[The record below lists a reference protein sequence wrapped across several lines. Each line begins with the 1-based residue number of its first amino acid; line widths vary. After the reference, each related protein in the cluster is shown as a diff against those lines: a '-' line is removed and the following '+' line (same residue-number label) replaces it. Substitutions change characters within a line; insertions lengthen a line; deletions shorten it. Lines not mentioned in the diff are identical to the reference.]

1 MINPMGLSNKHI
13 IITGASSGIGRACA
27 IQASRLGAKVT
38 IIARSE
44 DKLMETINLME
55 GSSKHTYYVFDLHHI
70 EEIESLIKKIV
81 TEQGAFDGLCHAA
94 GIANPRTLKFSTPQY
109 VNKMFN
115 IHIFA
120 FVELVRAL
128 SLKRNLNDSASLV
141 GISSV
146 AAERGN
152 TAQAIYGAA
161 KGAMNS
167 FIKPS
172 AKELAKRKIRINN
185 VAYGI
190 VNTKMYQD
198 FLETGGDEEVIKQQ
212 YLGLIDTETAANAVM
227 FLLSD
232 ASKFTTGSIIPV
244 YAGY

>member
-1 MINPMGLSNKHI
+1 MINPMELSNKHI

-70 EEIESLIKKIV
+70 EEIEFLIKKIV
-81 TEQGAFDGLCHAA
+81 TEQGAVDGLCHAA

-128 SLKRNLNDSASLV
+128 SLKHNLNDSASLV

-190 VNTKMYQD
+190 VDTKMYQD
-198 FLETGGDEEVIKQQ
+198 FLETGGDEDVVKQQ
-212 YLGLIDTETAANAVM
+212 YLGVIDTETASNAVM

>member
-1 MINPMGLSNKHI
+1 MINPMELSNKHI

-38 IIARSE
+38 LIARRE
-44 DKLMETINLME
+44 DKLRETINLME
-55 GSSKHTYYVFDLHHI
+55 EQDKHAYYCFDLNNT
-70 EEIESLIKKIV
+70 ENIESLIKNIIA
-81 TEQGAFDGLCHAA
+81 EQGTVDGLCHAA
-94 GIANPRTLKFSTPQY
+94 GIATPRPLKLSKPNY
-109 VNKMFN
+109 VSKMFSV
-115 IHIFA
+115 HIFA
-120 FVELVRAL
+120 FAELVRVL
-128 SLKRNLNDSASLV
+128 SLKHNLNDGASLV

-152 TAQAIYGAA
+152 IAQGIYGAA

-167 FIKPS
+167 FIKPI
-172 AKELAKRKIRINN
+172 AKELSNRKIRINN

-190 VNTKMYQD
+190 VDTQMFQE
-198 FLETGGDEEVIKQQ
+198 FLANGGNEEVIKQQ
-212 YLGLIDTETAANAVM
+212 YLGVIDTETAANAVM

-232 ASKFTTGSIIPV
+232 ASKFTTGSVLPV

>member
-1 MINPMGLSNKHI
+1 MINPMDLSNKHI

-44 DKLMETINLME
+44 DRLKETISLME
-55 GSSKHTYYVFDLHHI
+55 GSSKHAYYVFDLNHI
-70 EEIESLIKKIV
+70 EEIEALIKKIV
-81 TEQGAFDGLCHAA
+81 TEQGAVDGLCHAA
-94 GIANPRTLKFSTPQY
+94 GIANLRTLKFSNPQY
-109 VNKMFN
+109 VKKMFN

-120 FVELVRAL
+120 FVELVRVL
-128 SLKRNLNDSASLV
+128 SLKHNLNDAASLV

-152 TAQAIYGAA
+152 TAQGIYGAA

-167 FIKPS
+167 FIKPV
-172 AKELAKRKIRINN
+172 AKELAIRKIRINN
-185 VAYGI
+185 VAYGM
-190 VNTKMYQD
+190 VDTQMYQE
-198 FLETGGDEEVIKQQ
+198 FLETGGDEDVIEQQ

>member
-1 MINPMGLSNKHI
+1 MINPMELSNKHI
-13 IITGASSGIGRACA
+13 VITGASSGIGRACA
-27 IQASRLGAKVT
+27 IQASRLEAKVT
-38 IIARSE
+38 IIARNE
-44 DKLMETINLME
+44 DRLKETISLMED
-55 GSSKHTYYVFDLHHI
+55 SSKHTYYVFDLNHI
-70 EEIESLIKKIV
+70 EEIEALIKKIV
-81 TEQGAFDGLCHAA
+81 TEQGSVDGLCHAA
-94 GIANPRTLKFSTPQY
+94 GIANPRTLKLSKPQY

-120 FVELVRAL
+120 FAELVRAL
-128 SLKRNLNDSASLV
+128 SLKHNMNDAASLV

-152 TAQAIYGAA
+152 TAQAVYGAA

-167 FIKPS
+167 FVKPA
-172 AKELAKRKIRINN
+172 AKELSKRKIRINN

-190 VNTKMYQD
+190 VDTQMYQN
-198 FLETGGDEEVIKQQ
+198 FLETGGDEDVIKQQ
-212 YLGLIDTETAANAVM
+212 YLGVIDTETAANAVM

-232 ASKFTTGSIIPV
+232 ASKFTTGSVLPV

>member
-1 MINPMGLSNKHI
+1 
-13 IITGASSGIGRACA
+13 
-27 IQASRLGAKVT
+27 
-38 IIARSE
+38 
-44 DKLMETINLME
+44 
-55 GSSKHTYYVFDLHHI
+55 
-70 EEIESLIKKIV
+70 
-81 TEQGAFDGLCHAA
+81 
-94 GIANPRTLKFSTPQY
+94 
-109 VNKMFN
+109 MFN

-120 FVELVRAL
+120 FVELVRVL
-128 SLKRNLNDSASLV
+128 SLKHNLNDAASLV

-152 TAQAIYGAA
+152 TAQGIYGAA

-167 FIKPS
+167 FIKPV
-172 AKELAKRKIRINN
+172 AKELAIRKIRINN
-185 VAYGI
+185 VAYGM
-190 VNTKMYQD
+190 VDTKMYQE
-198 FLETGGDEEVIKQQ
+198 FLETGGDEDVIEQQ

>member
-1 MINPMGLSNKHI
+1 MINPMNLSNKHI

-38 IIARSE
+38 LIARNE
-44 DKLMETINLME
+44 DKLSETINLMKDQD
-55 GSSKHTYYVFDLHHI
+55 KHAYYSFDLNNTEKI
-70 EEIESLIKKIV
+70 ENFIKNIIS
-81 TEQGAFDGLCHAA
+81 EQGAADGLCHAA
-94 GIANPRTLKFSTPQY
+94 GIATPRPLKLSKPNY
-109 VNKMFN
+109 VNKMFTV
-115 IHIFA
+115 HIFA
-120 FVELVRAL
+120 FAELVRVL
-128 SLKRNLNDSASLV
+128 SLKHNLNDEASLI

-152 TAQAIYGAA
+152 TAQGIYGAA

-167 FIKPS
+167 FIKPV
-172 AKELAKRKIRINN
+172 AKELANRKIRINN

-190 VNTKMYQD
+190 VDTQMYQE
-198 FLETGGDEEVIKQQ
+198 FLETGGDEDVVKQQ
-212 YLGLIDTETAANAVM
+212 YLGIIDTESAANAVM

-232 ASKFTTGSIIPV
+232 ASKFITGSVLPV

>member
-1 MINPMGLSNKHI
+1 MINPMDLSGKHI

-38 IIARSE
+38 LIARNEIALIKTTS
-44 DKLMETINLME
+44 LMEN
-55 GSSKHTYYVFDLHHI
+55 SCKHNYYIFDLTNIKGI
-70 EEIESLIKKIV
+70 EPLIKNIV
-81 TEQGAFDGLCHAA
+81 AEQGAVDGMCHAA
-94 GIANPRTLKFSTPQY
+94 GIATPRPLKLSKPGY
-109 VNKMFN
+109 VQEMFAV
-115 IHIFA
+115 HIFA
-120 FVELVRAL
+120 FAELVRTL
-128 SLKRNLNDSASLV
+128 SLKHNLNMGASLI

-152 TAQAIYGAA
+152 ITQGVYGAA

-167 FIKPS
+167 FLKPV
-172 AKELAKRKIRINN
+172 AKELANRKIRINN

-190 VNTKMYQD
+190 VNTSMYQE
-198 FLETGGDEEVIKQQ
+198 FLETSGDEDVVKQQ
-212 YLGLIDTETAANAVM
+212 YLGIIDTESAANAVM

-232 ASKFTTGSIIPV
+232 ASKFITGSVLPV

>member
-1 MINPMGLSNKHI
+1 MINLMELSNKHI

-55 GSSKHTYYVFDLHHI
+55 GSSKHTYYVFDLNHI
-70 EEIESLIKKIV
+70 EEIEALIKKIV
-81 TEQGAFDGLCHAA
+81 IEQGAVDGLCHAA
-94 GIANPRTLKFSTPQY
+94 GIANPRTLKFSNPQY
-109 VNKMFN
+109 VNKIFN

-128 SLKRNLNDSASLV
+128 SLKHNLNDGASLV

-152 TAQAIYGAA
+152 TAQAVYGAA

-167 FIKPS
+167 FVKP
-172 AKELAKRKIRINN
+172 AARELAKRKIRINN

-227 FLLSD
+227 FLLSG